1 MLMHADNGV
10 DHLES
15 GIMGSGIMG
24 SGKCVYDTA
33 PDTSPP
39 PADEPC

>member
-1 MLMHADNGV
+1 MHADNGV
-10 DHLES
+10 DHLE
-15 GIMGSGIMG
+15 SGIMG